1 MEETMDK
8 ELGIYISAAPEA
20 DAECELVG
28 RLLAE
33 MPRSVQWT
41 IKRTPRPY
49 EDQHIEA
56 EALHRSQFYLI
67 ILGSDI
73 VAPMGIEWRM
83 AQESNLRTFAFRNVE
98 TGFTPAAI
106 FFGRH
111 VNTLWHDYETSS
123 EFVRAFEHALITELI
138 DGTPGYGLDMDDLQT
153 LSGRLEALEE
163 RQDEEDE
170 DERRGAGRGGVIL
183 STG

>member
-1 MEETMDK
+1 MNK

-33 MPRSVQWT
+33 MPRSVKWT

-49 EDQHIEA
+49 EDQHVDV
-56 EALHRSQFYLI
+56 EALRQGQFYLI
-67 ILGSDI
+67 VLGSDI
-73 VAPMGIEWRM
+73 VAPMGIEWRV
-83 AQESNLRTFAFRNVE
+83 AQEGNIRTFAFRNVE

-106 FFGRH
+106 FFSRH
-111 VNTLWHDYETSS
+111 VGIPWRDYHTPG
-123 EFVRAFEHALITELI
+123 EFIHTFERSLITELI
-138 DGTPGYGLDMDDLQT
+138 TGTPGYGLDMDDIQI
-153 LSGRLEALEE
+153 LSTRLEALEE
-163 RQDEEDE
+163 REEETE

-183 STG
+183 STD

>member
-1 MEETMDK
+1 MDK

-33 MPRSVQWT
+33 MPRSVKWT
-41 IKRTPRPY
+41 IKRTPRPHG
-49 EDQHIEA
+49 DQHIDV
-56 EALHRSQFYLI
+56 EALRRSQFYLI
-67 ILGSDI
+67 VLGSDI

-83 AQESNLRTFAFRNVE
+83 AQEDNIRTFAFRNVG

-106 FFGRH
+106 FFSRH
-111 VNTLWHDYETSS
+111 VGTSWHDYNTPS
-123 EFVRAFEHALITELI
+123 EFIRAFERSLITALIE
-138 DGTPGYGLDMDDLQT
+138 GTPGYGLDMNDIQI
-153 LSGRLEALEE
+153 LSARLEALEE
-163 RQDEEDE
+163 EKEEESE

-183 STG
+183 STD